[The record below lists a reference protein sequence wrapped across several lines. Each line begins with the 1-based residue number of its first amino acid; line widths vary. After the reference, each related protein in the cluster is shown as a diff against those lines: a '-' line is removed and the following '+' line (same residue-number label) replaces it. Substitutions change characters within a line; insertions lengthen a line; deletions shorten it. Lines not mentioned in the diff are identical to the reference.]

1 MSYNAYGYSSEMN
14 EIHFLKAD
22 THLGTD
28 QMELSIEVM
37 LNSNGVIRKSDRR
50 F

>member
-1 MSYNAYGYSSEMN
+1 MN
-14 EIHFLKAD
+14 EIHFLKTD

-37 LNSNGVIRKSDRR
+37 LNSNGVIYKSDRR
-50 F
+50 FSPGAIQLVGD